1 MNSIT
6 GIGEFDL
13 GSVSNM
19 ATQAA
24 WEESNSTSG
33 VMEWLL
39 PIFPEKATTCARQ
52 QWWCLLSMCPPSCKK
67 SCYSEHFQFLH
78 LQLNLI

>member
-1 MNSIT
+1 MNSVS

-13 GSVSNM
+13 GSVSNVAM
-19 ATQAA
+19 QAA

-39 PIFPEKATTCARQ
+39 PIFPEKATTCDRQ
-52 QWWCLLSMCPPSCKK
+52 
-67 SCYSEHFQFLH
+67 E
-78 LQLNLI
+78 